1 VAQRWSHV
9 LAVAAAEFL
18 EHGYAN
24 ANVARIARTAGVS
37 KKTIYARC
45 ASKEELLIAVTEDL
59 GARAHDATTTAMAA
73 AGSDPE
79 RVLTSFGL
87 QAAQDWIEPRD
98 VGFYR
103 LVVAETPRFPQ
114 LATAYRRVM
123 GRFGATLA
131 DYLRE
136 QTARGALAVPD
147 PDAAARQFGML
158 AYGEVR
164 ERALL
169 GEDVSK
175 QTVDAVVARAVRVFL
190 RGYSSSEF

>member
-1 VAQRWSHV
+1 
-9 LAVAAAEFL
+9 
-18 EHGYAN
+18 
-24 ANVARIARTAGVS
+24 
-37 KKTIYARC
+37 
-45 ASKEELLIAVTEDL
+45 
-59 GARAHDATTTAMAA
+59 
-73 AGSDPE
+73 
-79 RVLTSFGL
+79 
-87 QAAQDWIEPRD
+87 
-98 VGFYR
+98 
-103 LVVAETPRFPQ
+103 
-114 LATAYRRVM
+114 M